1 MIRNFEEYTDELSED
16 EQKYILPSLA
26 KLLILHVGKEKAIT
40 NKYIVSHFNKYFPI
54 QKWIQD
60 KNNMTLVTVKTS
72 EPRKRHMIHILRV
85 SASIPCLIATSMGY
99 YISNDRKEIETYI
112 GSIDDR
118 LRAIYAIRKAL
129 KRQLKNWGLKQEGI
143 QKELLF

>member
-72 EPRKRHMIHILRV
+72 EPRIRHMIHILRV
-85 SASIPCLIATSMGY
+85 SDSIPYLIATSMGY